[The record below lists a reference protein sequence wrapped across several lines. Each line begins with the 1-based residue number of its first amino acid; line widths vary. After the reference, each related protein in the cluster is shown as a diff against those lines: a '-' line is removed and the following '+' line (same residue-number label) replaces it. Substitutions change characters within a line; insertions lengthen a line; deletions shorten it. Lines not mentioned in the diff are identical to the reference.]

1 MNINK
6 ITVPIGGTLTI
17 LDVIDTISRTEM
29 SEIEAYIG
37 YTDEDIAGIEAD
49 FENNTFT
56 RLAGAIGKSGG
67 SDFNSFPTYAG
78 MRRCNLSDSGVVNA
92 YYGDNDFIEDGS
104 NGQVMVEIPRFY
116 YKVIPLKL
124 QKQDWSDYGA
134 TAWTSGTSYAVGKVV
149 IYNGAY
155 YACITANSD
164 EEFMPAKWHEIEEL
178 GLMGYHLL
186 KARYYVSATPKDG
199 FKVHPAF
206 IDKTTG
212 NLRDY
217 VYIGA
222 YSGIAYDVSAGAYLL
237 NDEQVIDTTAITGDK
252 LSSIGGTY
260 ERSYTYYD
268 KTTGTYIIT
277 TVNAGAKP
285 ASGQSSNNNL
295 TRYNCTIL
303 AHNRGDGWEQ
313 QTIEIVSAIQL
324 LCAVEYCSF
333 NWQTVI
339 GNGVTGITDDDSSTN
354 CASFVGSTS
363 SLGNTTGN
371 ATTTIDHTGTSQNT
385 SGKVSCNYR
394 GIEDFFGN
402 IFKWVEGLNCYGEYN
417 NGGGQL
423 FYCTDN
429 VYTEGRH
436 DDNYVG
442 VGFTMANY
450 NGFAKYFGYGSENFD
465 WLFYTSKSGGNAT
478 SSVPIGD
485 QTAVAACMD
494 GHRLFADGGRWLD
507 SLNAGGYYWVST
519 YGISY
524 RSRFNGCRLAY
535 LPSA

>member
-1 MNINK
+1 MDMNEY
-6 ITVPIGGTLTI
+6 TVPLSNTATTLDI
-17 LDVIDTISRTEM
+17 IDTIGRSEM
-29 SEIEAYIG
+29 SDIEAYIG

-92 YYGDNDFIEDGS
+92 YYGDNNFIEDGS

-116 YKVIPLKL
+116 YKVVPLKL
-124 QKQDWSDYGA
+124 QKQDWADYGA

-164 EEFMPAKWHEIEEL
+164 AEFTPAKWHEIEEL

-222 YSGIAYDVSAGAYLL
+222 YGGIAYDVSAGAYLL
-237 NDEQVIDTTAITGDK
+237 NDEQVVDTTATTGDK

-260 ERSYTYYD
+260 ERSYTYGD
-268 KTTGTYIIT
+268 TTIT
-277 TVNAGAKP
+277 VTAGAKP
-285 ASGQSSNNNL
+285 ASGRTLSNNL
-295 TRYNCTIL
+295 TRHNCTIL
-303 AHNRGDGWEQ
+303 AHNRGTGWEQ
-313 QTIEIVSAIQL
+313 QTIEIVSAVQL
-324 LCAVEYCSF
+324 LCAIEYCSF

-339 GNGVTGITDDDSSTN
+339 GRGVTSITDAFGAN
-354 CASFVGSTS
+354 CSSFVASTS
-363 SLGNTTGN
+363 SLGNSTGN
-371 ATTTIDHTGTSQNT
+371 ATNTIDYTGTPQNT
-385 SGKVSCNYR
+385 SGKVSCSYR

-402 IFKWVEGLNCYGEYN
+402 IFKWTEGINIYGAYN

-423 FYCTDN
+423 YFCTDG
-429 VYTEGRH
+429 VYTEYRITN
-436 DDNYVG
+436 NYVKI
-442 VGFTMANY
+442 GFTLANASGY
-450 NGFAKYFGYGSENFD
+450 IKYFGYCDEKYD
-465 WLFYTSKSGGNAT
+465 WIFFQSKTSDGASASIPVGDYAYVTSNLSRHKVNLFGGNWNT
-478 SSVPIGD
+478 STG
-485 QTAVAACMD
+485 
-494 GHRLFADGGRWLD
+494 
-507 SLNAGGYYWVST
+507 AGGYCTDLTANPDWR
-519 YGISY
+519 Y
-524 RSRFNGCRLAY
+524 RSIGCRLAY

>member
-1 MNINK
+1 MNMNK
-6 ITVPIGGTLTI
+6 YTVPLSNTATTLDI
-17 LDVIDTISRTEM
+17 IDTIGRSEM
-29 SEIEAYIG
+29 SDIEAYIG

-92 YYGDNDFIEDGS
+92 YYGDNNFIEDGS

-116 YKVIPLKL
+116 YKVVPLKL

-134 TAWTSGTSYAVGKVV
+134 VAWTSGTSYAVGKVV
-149 IYNGAY
+149 TYNGAY

-164 EEFMPAKWHEIEEL
+164 AEFTPAKWHEIEEL

-222 YSGIAYDVSAGAYLL
+222 YGGIAYDVSAGAYLL
-237 NDEQVIDTTAITGDK
+237 NDEQVIDTTATTGDK

-268 KTTGTYIIT
+268 KATDTDVTI

-285 ASGQSSNNNL
+285 CSGQTSNNTL
-295 TRYNCTIL
+295 TRANATKM
-303 AHNRGDGWEQ
+303 AHNRGTGWEQ

-324 LCAVEYCSF
+324 LCAIEYCSF

-339 GNGVTGITDDDSSTN
+339 GSGIVSISDNGKEN
-354 CASFVGSTS
+354 CASFVSSTS
-363 SLGNTTGN
+363 SLGNTSGN
-371 ATTTIDHTGTSQNT
+371 ATATIDYTGTPRNT
-385 SGKVSCNYR
+385 SGTQSISYR

-402 IFKWVEGLNCYGEYN
+402 IWKWVEGINIYGIYNN
-417 NGGGQL
+417 NGGQP
-423 FYCTDN
+423 FYCTDG
-429 VYTEGRH
+429 VYTESVSGN
-436 DDNYVG
+436 NYVS
-442 VGFTMANY
+442 VGFTVANTSSY
-450 NGFAKYFGYGSENFD
+450 VKYFGYSTEDWD
-465 WLFYTSKSGGNAT
+465 WLFLTSK
-478 SSVPIGD
+478 VGD
-485 QTAVAACMD
+485 GASTAVPVGDITYVTSCLNGYRVAY
-494 GHRLFADGGRWLD
+494 LGGTW
-507 SLNAGGYYWVST
+507 NFIPAYAGGYCWALSNAPS
-519 YGISY
+519 SY
-524 RSRFNGCRLAY
+524 NRIIGCRLAY